1 MTQEE
6 KDAKIAE
13 AKKALE
19 EAEAIVV
26 E

>member
-1 MTQEE
+1 MTQAE
-6 KDAKIAE
+6 KDTKIAE